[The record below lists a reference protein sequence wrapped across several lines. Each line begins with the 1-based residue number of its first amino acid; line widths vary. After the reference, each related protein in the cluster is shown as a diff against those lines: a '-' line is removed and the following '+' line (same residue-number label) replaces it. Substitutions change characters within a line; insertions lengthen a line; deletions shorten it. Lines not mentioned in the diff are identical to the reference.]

1 MSAGKKRTQL
11 LVVVKGTNSYISS
24 MKELRM
30 LERPTEWTSVT
41 QKLKFV
47 KRQSK
52 TSKNQ
57 CVCEGPGL
65 GTVRAE
71 AGGFCSNSKFDR
83 FLARKGDG
91 RGFRRAAYHV
101 KRPCGSHVP
110 LDHAEV
116 APAIHAGQ

>member
-1 MSAGKKRTQL
+1 MDVGHTEAEIRQAP
-11 LVVVKGTNSYISS
+11 V
-24 MKELRM
+24 ED
-30 LERPTEWTSVT
+30 LEEPV
-41 QKLKFV
+41 
-47 KRQSK
+47 
-52 TSKNQ
+52 